1 MTGFYFLLN
10 MNLVRLENYKLE
22 IEDEL
27 FLLKPFKEVYKLDKT
42 KDKTK
47 FYDFLT
53 VLYFTYDPRSD
64 YNYIPNEEDRLKE
77 VCESNGLSLFKP
89 TEKEKECINLYSKL
103 CQTSSS
109 LLLRDTKIA
118 VDKLRKFLLD
128 VDLSLLDDKGKP
140 VYTVNSITS
149 TIKQIPQLTKDL
161 MEAERIVTKEIEE
174 QGKARGGNDRN
185 SLYEEGI
192 NW

>member
-1 MTGFYFLLN
+1 
-10 MNLVRLENYKLE
+10 MNLVRLDNYKLE

-27 FLLKPFKEVYKLDKT
+27 LLLKPFKELYETDKT
-42 KDKTK
+42 KDKSK
-47 FYDFLT
+47 FFDFLT

-64 YNYIPNEEDRLKE
+64 YNFIPNEEERLKE
-77 VCESNGLSLFKP
+77 VCESNGLAIFKP
-89 TEKEKECINLYSKL
+89 TKKEKECIELYSKL

-128 VDLSLLDDKGKP
+128 VDLNLLDDKGKP

-161 MEAERIVTKEIEE
+161 MEAERIVTKELEE

>member
-1 MTGFYFLLN
+1 

-27 FLLKPFKEVYKLDKT
+27 LLLKPFKEVYKLDKT
-42 KDKTK
+42 KDKSK

-53 VLYFTYDPRSD
+53 VVYFTYDPRSD

-77 VCESNGLSLFKP
+77 VCESNGLPLFKP